1 MSIQWQFASTILTIE
16 SALVV
21 IFCLPFISNKF
32 WNRIFKWKLLSWVG
46 HIGQHAFLVVASIL
60 AMLFMESIREIQ
72 KYEKMADE
80 TIGSAAGYHPHQD
93 PHTNK
98 FRAQRNFYITL
109 GAFLLWVVLR
119 RLITLISAAAQL
131 EASEEAMKKQAQQA
145 SKMAE
150 TLLNSGDD
158 DKDST
163 DSEKKLQQEIESL
176 KTKLSEA
183 RSSEAKVVEDLE
195 VLKKQSKATEKEY
208 DRLMGELEREQAKN
222 DSGDKKDD

>member
-1 MSIQWQFASTILTIE
+1 
-16 SALVV
+16 
-21 IFCLPFISNKF
+21 
-32 WNRIFKWKLLSWVG
+32 
-46 HIGQHAFLVVASIL
+46 
-60 AMLFMESIREIQ
+60 
-72 KYEKMADE
+72 
-80 TIGSAAGYHPHQD
+80 
-93 PHTNK
+93 
-98 FRAQRNFYITL
+98 
-109 GAFLLWVVLR
+109 
-119 RLITLISAAAQL
+119 
-131 EASEEAMKKQAQQA
+131 MKKQAQQA

>member
-1 MSIQWQFASTILTIE
+1 
-16 SALVV
+16 
-21 IFCLPFISNKF
+21 
-32 WNRIFKWKLLSWVG
+32 
-46 HIGQHAFLVVASIL
+46 
-60 AMLFMESIREIQ
+60 MESIREIQ
-72 KYEKMADE
+72 KYEKMAEE
-80 TIGSAAGYHPHQD
+80 TIGSAAGQH

-195 VLKKQSKATEKEY
+195 VLKKQSKATEKI
-208 DRLMGELEREQAKN
+208 
-222 DSGDKKDD
+222 